1 MRSALFSRADSMS
14 NQRIRKDKNRY
25 AKILR
30 YAWAASYFVGIGIS
44 VAVTVL
50 VCIWL
55 GQKADE
61 AFGIAPKGTIAGIF
75 LGFPVAIYSIYYQV
89 RIHFNEE
96 TDAGEKKDL

>member
-1 MRSALFSRADSMS
+1 MLNKRNFASGESKRGKLLF
-14 NQRIRKDKNRY
+14 RY
-25 AKILR
+25 I
-30 YAWAASYFVGIGIS
+30 WAASYFVGIGIS

-61 AFGIAPKGTIAGIF
+61 TFGIAPKGTIAGIF

-96 TDAGEKKDL
+96 ADAGKGKKDER